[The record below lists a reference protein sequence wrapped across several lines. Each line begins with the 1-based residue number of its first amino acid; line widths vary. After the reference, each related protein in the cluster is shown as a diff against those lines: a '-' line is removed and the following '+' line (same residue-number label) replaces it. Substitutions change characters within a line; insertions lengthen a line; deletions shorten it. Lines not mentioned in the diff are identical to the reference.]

1 MALAQRLLENTLQVE
16 EDDEMQA
23 FDLVIRG
30 GLRIGQTCFE
40 RSDGFDLIS
49 LPLFHDV
56 DLAAVAMGHSLFCM
70 VVLLSC

>member
-1 MALAQRLLENTLQVE
+1 
-16 EDDEMQA
+16 MQA

-56 DLAAVAMGHSLFCM
+56 DLARPRWDTRCSAWSFSSVANNDPQCGAFGRGH
-70 VVLLSC
+70 